1 MSLIQYDCEGS
12 LQARSRALS
21 EEKVAAKE
29 AMLERQFNEQ
39 TRLLT
44 HLKSK
49 RSLWSL
55 EPEAEEALSSGA
67 GSTEEGEEK
76 KMTQKGRTK
85 PTYHLKS
92 TT

>member
-1 MSLIQYDCEGS
+1 MSLFQYDREVS

-29 AMLERQFNEQ
+29 AVLERQISEQ

-49 RSLWSL
+49 RSLWGS
-55 EPEAEEALSSGA
+55 EPEAGGGLKQRRGRDRR
-67 GSTEEGEEK
+67 GRRGK
-76 KMTQKGRTK
+76 KRPKKAERSQ
-85 PTYHLKS
+85 
-92 TT
+92 

>member
-1 MSLIQYDCEGS
+1 MSLIRYYREVS
-12 LQARSRALS
+12 LQAKSRAPS

-67 GSTEEGEEK
+67 GSTKREK
-76 KMTQKGRTK
+76 RKK
-85 PTYHLKS
+85 
-92 TT
+92 

>member
-1 MSLIQYDCEGS
+1 MSLFQYYREVS
-12 LQARSRALS
+12 LQARSGALS
-21 EEKVAAKE
+21 EEKVVAKG
-29 AMLERQFNEQ
+29 AMLERQTSEQ

-49 RSLWSL
+49 RSVWGL

-76 KMTQKGRTK
+76 KMAQKG
-85 PTYHLKS
+85 
-92 TT
+92 